1 MIQEVRLALALLVI
15 GILLINAHYTA
26 LLPLNTVDGRVK
38 QDVKNVNFEIFDC
51 TVQGNSTYEKSG
63 TCPDSASEALP
74 DGSATSEKVV
84 TNTNSD
90 VSQEPKADSSTSTDV
105 ADTETK
111 PDVSQEPKADSS
123 TSTDVADT
131 ETKPDVS
138 QEPKADSTGSSH
150 LSDDTNQQSPT
161 MTSERYDFDQ
171 IHITGPESS
180 RENIERSQP
189 DSDSP
194 SETLT
199 PLDPFGPSVRYG
211 HDGNYEN

>member
-26 LLPLNTVDGRVK
+26 LLPLNTVDGKVK

-51 TVQGNSTYEKSG
+51 MVQGNSTYEKSG
-63 TCPDSASEALP
+63 ICPDSASEALP
-74 DGSATSEKVV
+74 DASATSEKVV

-111 PDVSQEPKADSS
+111 PDVSQEPKA
-123 TSTDVADT
+123 
-131 ETKPDVS
+131 E
-138 QEPKADSTGSSH
+138 STGSSD

-161 MTSERYDFDQ
+161 MTGERYDFDQ
-171 IHITGPESS
+171 IHITGPQSS
-180 RENIERSQP
+180 RENSERSQR
-189 DSDSP
+189 DSDLP
-194 SETLT
+194 SETLI